1 MSVPCCAAIPEL
13 PLIMHGVNGELKF
26 IAYVQLFLTEHPD
39 DETKSGVTFGK
50 VKLETKL
57 LVKVTLVSTKIT
69 GT

>member
-1 MSVPCCAAIPEL
+1 
-13 PLIMHGVNGELKF
+13 MHGVNGELKF